1 MLATSSIEDPM
12 TEWVDIFPS
21 QRNNLVRFAESYA
34 HRTCEAEDV
43 VQDVFV
49 RLLRPGGAAVPERP
63 GAYLRRAVAN
73 ECVSH
78 WRRRQRERLTADIP
92 DWSAVPDSADASTDR
107 IVVRTAVAKLP
118 LRMRQV
124 IALSFLEGMSD
135 ADVAQALG
143 ISSVTV
149 RTTRARAL
157 RHLAPLLADLRP
169 HRRSQPLPSAAQQRP
184 AVTRA
189 ASVAD
194 TEALPVADEALPAAA

>member
-1 MLATSSIEDPM
+1 M
-12 TEWVDIFPS
+12 TEWVEIFPAY
-21 QRNNLVRFAESYA
+21 RDNLVRFAESYA
-34 HRTCEAEDV
+34 HRACEAEDV

-78 WRRRQRERLTADIP
+78 WRRRHRERLTADIP
-92 DWSAVPDSADASTDR
+92 DWSGVPDSADESTDR
-107 IVVRTAVAKLP
+107 IVVRAAVDKLP

-169 HRRSQPLPSAAQQRP
+169 PRRAQPSPANAQPR
-184 AVTRA
+184 
-189 ASVAD
+189 
-194 TEALPVADEALPAAA
+194 LPVAVAASATEADELPVPDEVLLVAA